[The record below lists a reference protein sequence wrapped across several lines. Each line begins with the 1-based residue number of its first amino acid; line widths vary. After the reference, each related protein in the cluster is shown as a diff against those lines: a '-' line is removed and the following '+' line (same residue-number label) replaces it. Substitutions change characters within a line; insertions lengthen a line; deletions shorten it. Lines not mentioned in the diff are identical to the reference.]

1 MKLKRIFAQGKMNMD
16 IDERFI
22 PDGQYP
28 YAENI
33 RVTDTD
39 DGNLGALQNVK
50 GNKKLTNLGLTNAVT
65 IGAFADAKNQ
75 KIYWCIT
82 SDEKDLVM
90 EYDVITKSTTMVLG
104 STAKTGVLKFNRNNL
119 ITGMIKLVNED
130 QSKDLLLFTDDVTFI
145 KCVNIE
151 RAKTYA
157 FDGFEEEDICLIKKP
172 PRYAPTVQ
180 PTYTDTTLENNIE
193 NKFIQF
199 GYRYKYLDG
208 EYSAVSSLTNVS
220 FFPKPFDLDY
230 QTLENNGMIN
240 TFNAVEIFFN
250 TGDRRVTDIELIF
263 KENNSN
269 NYYIIEKFNKA
280 LENWG
285 DNQEESFLF
294 SNNKIF
300 AVLPESELYR
310 TFDNVPLTGKALE
323 IIGNRLVIG
332 NYVEGYDL
340 VDINGNNLKLDY
352 DLDLVNNEITGIAL
366 PFTSNLSNLSLDL
379 SGIPLSN
386 GSRLSFFISIYETT
400 YNNGK
405 YEYSFDYILTKKYNS
420 VSELVTDEDFIFFIE
435 NVVTNSFAANYSAVP
450 PVNSTVKIINKFTCS
465 YNSSTLILNAP
476 SIVYTINGTSP
487 TEETSVWKFNPTSE
501 FFYKK
506 NSVDSSLKTN
516 RSYEVG
522 FIYIDKFG
530 RKTTTLTEP
539 YNTIYVPQK
548 HSTTQNKIKIK
559 VNHLPPSFADR
570 YKIVVKQNK
579 GQYQTIYSN
588 IFYEDGL
595 YRWVLL
601 EGVNKDKVK
610 EGDTLIVKS
619 DTNGVVDYI
628 VKTKVLE
635 VSEKPKDFL
644 EDNVDAN
651 NNPIKELSGLYMKIK
666 PNNFN
671 MDYKD
676 NSFKQVEA
684 FDSDEDS
691 PTITLSFGTFPIVG
705 GARVSVKIESWER
718 DKSDGYWSYETDVIA
733 SENYTTFQELFEAQI
748 KNTKSF
754 KDFNDEHVT
763 YEFLDGG
770 NTWRLYSREGGYG
783 WNGDRRFS
791 GKVTIQ
797 NFSVIVFETE
807 AEDITSDI
815 FFETEQTFDIV
826 DGKHQGNLN
835 NQTISTPAEIELD
848 FFNCYV
854 QGNGVESY
862 QYKDS
867 FNANFLNID
876 TKPSA
881 VSISGYKRVRRFAD
895 LTYSDPYVENN
906 NLNGLNSFNLAKANF
921 KDDIEK
927 QWGSIQKIRSRNSDL
942 LVFQEKKISYV
953 MYGKDLLMNADGTSN
968 VTSISDVLGRQIPY
982 TGEYG
987 IGLVPESHSFNGFYD
1002 YCASP
1007 HNGSILRLAM
1017 DGINEISD
1025 YGMNSFFR
1033 DMFKDDFTGRYVGGF
1048 DPYHNTYVFSKSEA
1062 IKNVPKTI
1070 NCSSSF
1076 SEKISGEFILNV
1088 DYGEGIGDCGFSFT
1102 SDKVIKII
1110 TTYDNSVVN
1119 TTTAAS
1125 GSIIINKTKSIP
1137 KITTI
1142 SILTDEASVIVT
1154 PTCPVEQKGTVKMI
1168 VINENPDAVG
1178 YNYYNTYRWS
1188 KDNNYSPYQNVSG
1201 ILKLGVN
1208 SFSTFFGTKGV
1219 GSIPLNLS
1227 EIEMIVN
1234 DDSYFNNSGKI
1245 YYYVSNNNY
1254 SESELSTI
1262 TSGMIPVTKTV
1273 MNNISS
1279 GNFDLSSYEYLY
1291 LIYKYEL
1298 PPKAIDDSVSVEI
1311 GQSVTINV
1319 LNNDEDNGNSP
1330 VTLEIISNPIYGSVS
1345 INPNNTITYTHNGN
1359 ANFNTDVFKY
1369 RFIDSKGNVS
1379 NTAFVNINITNNP
1392 PVANND
1398 SAFLQNNSSVTIDVK
1413 QNDFYSQNRTISVY
1427 VVDNPINGNIVING
1441 NGTITYTHN
1450 GSSSTNDSFT
1460 YKINDGL
1467 SDSNIATVNITIGE
1481 VFTFDADYAVL
1492 TYEFTDGTDLDT
1504 RTRIVTPD
1512 ISMNTYLGYAKGLC
1526 FPPDS
1531 SWSKTNIPTNAV
1543 IDWSGDNTGT
1553 GFESI
1558 LINIDKLKEQFPT
1571 MTDLAVDLRCGW
1583 WGNSGNN
1590 PVNVKAVF
1598 YKGGQ
1603 MIKGAQPFQYTNPTA
1618 ISSLEVTSASKGIT
1632 MMFGGNAA
1640 LIGERL
1646 GVFKYN
1652 VETKVGYFDLN
1663 DVITPIV

>member
-1 MKLKRIFAQGKMNMD
+1 MD

-50 GNKKLTNLGLTNAVT
+50 GNKKLTDLGLTNAVT

-90 EYDVITKSTTMVLG
+90 EYDVVTNSTTMVLG

-130 QSKDLLLFTDDVTFI
+130 PSKDLLLFTDDVTFI

-230 QTLENNGMIN
+230 QTLENNGMVN
-240 TFNAVEIFFN
+240 SFNAIEIFFN
-250 TGDRRVTDIELIF
+250 TGDKRVTDIELIF

-280 LENWG
+280 SENWG

-340 VDINGNNLKLDY
+340 IDINGNNLKLDY
-352 DLDLVNNEITGIAL
+352 ELDIVNNQITGITL
-366 PFTSNLSNLSLDL
+366 PFTSDVTNISLNLSGLSLL
-379 SGIPLSN
+379 K
-386 GSRLSFFISIYETT
+386 GSRLSFFISLYETT
-400 YNNGK
+400 YNDGK
-405 YEYSFDYILTKKYNS
+405 YEYSFDYILTKNYNT
-420 VSELVTDEDFIFFIE
+420 VSELVSDEDFIFFIE
-435 NVVTNSFAANYSAVP
+435 DVVTNSFIANYSATP
-450 PVNSTVKIINKFTCS
+450 PANSVIKIINKFTCS
-465 YNSSTLILNAP
+465 YSSSTLIINAP
-476 SIVYTINGTSP
+476 SVVYIIGSTPS

-501 FFYKK
+501 FFYKR

-522 FIYIDKFG
+522 FIYMDKFG

-539 YNTIYVPQK
+539 YNTIYIPQK
-548 HSTTQNKIKIK
+548 YSTTQNKIKIK

-588 IFYEDGL
+588 VFYEDGL

-601 EGVNKDKVK
+601 EGVNKDKVR

-619 DTNGVVDYI
+619 DTNGVVDYV

-635 VSEKPKDFL
+635 VSEKTKDFL
-644 EDNVDAN
+644 EDNVDIN

-666 PNNFN
+666 PNGFN

-718 DKSDGYWSYETDVIA
+718 DKLHNYWSYETDVIA

-815 FFETEQTFDIV
+815 FFETEQTFDVIN
-826 DGKHQGNLN
+826 GKHQGNLS

-906 NLNGLNSFNLAKANF
+906 NLNGLNSFDLSKANF

-927 QWGSIQKIRSRNSDL
+927 QWGSIQKIRSRDSDL

-1017 DGINEISD
+1017 DGINEISN

-1033 DMFKDDFTGRYVGGF
+1033 DTFKDDFTGRYVGGF
-1048 DPYHNTYVFSKSEA
+1048 DPYHNNYVFSKSEA
-1062 IKNVPKTI
+1062 IKNVPKNI

-1076 SEKISGEFILNV
+1076 SGKISGEFILNI
-1088 DYGEGIGDCGFSFT
+1088 DYGEGIGNCGFSFT
-1102 SDKVIKII
+1102 SNKSIKIV
-1110 TTYDNSVVN
+1110 TVYDGSIVN
-1119 TTTAAS
+1119 TTTSIS
-1125 GSIIINKTKSIP
+1125 GSIIINKNKSNP
-1137 KITTI
+1137 KHAIVTI
-1142 SILTDEASVIVT
+1142 IADEADIVIT
-1154 PTCPVEQKGTVKMI
+1154 PTCPVEQKGTIKMI
-1168 VINENPDAVG
+1168 VINENSDITG
-1178 YNYYNTYRWS
+1178 YNYYNSYRWN
-1188 KDNNYSPYQNVSG
+1188 KDGNHSPYQSVSG
-1201 ILKLGVN
+1201 ILKLGLN

-1234 DDSYFNNSGKI
+1234 GDSYFNDFGKL
-1245 YYYVSNNNY
+1245 YYLISNNDY
-1254 SESELSTI
+1254 SELDLSTI
-1262 TSGMIPVTKTV
+1262 TTNMLPVTKTV
-1273 MNNISS
+1273 TDNISS
-1279 GNFDLSSYEYLY
+1279 GTFDLSSYQYLY
-1291 LIYKYEL
+1291 LIYKYEIS
-1298 PPKAIDDSVSVEI
+1298 PKAVNDTATVEI
-1311 GQSVTINV
+1311 SESVIIDV

-1330 VTLEIISNPIYGSVS
+1330 VTLQIFNNPNYGSVAV
-1345 INPNNTITYTHNGN
+1345 NLNNTITYSHNGN
-1359 ANFNTDVFKY
+1359 ANFNTDTFTY
-1369 RFIDSKGNVS
+1369 RFIDSRGNIS
-1379 NTAFVNINITNNP
+1379 NVATVNISITNNP

-1398 SAFLQNNSSVTIDVK
+1398 SAFLQNNSSVIIDVK
-1413 QNDFYSQNRTISVY
+1413 QNDDYSQNRPISVY
-1427 VVDNPINGNIVING
+1427 VVDNPINGNVVINS

-1467 SDSNIATVNITIGE
+1467 SDSNVATVNITIGE

-1512 ISMNTYLGYAKGLC
+1512 IPMNTYLGYAKGFC
-1526 FPPDS
+1526 FPSDS
-1531 SWSKTNIPTNAV
+1531 SWSPHNIPTNAV
-1543 IDWSGDNTGT
+1543 VDWSGDNTGT

-1558 LINIDKLKEQFPT
+1558 LVNIDKLKEQFPT
-1571 MTDLAVDLRCGW
+1571 MTDLVVDLRCGW
-1583 WGNSGNN
+1583 WGNLGNN

-1603 MIKGAQPFQYTNPTA
+1603 MIKGAQPFQYINPTA

-1632 MMFGGNAA
+1632 MMFGGNAVS
-1640 LIGERL
+1640 IGERL

-1652 VETKVGYFDLN
+1652 VETKVGYFDID